1 MGSIRERA
9 AAAATAFAVCLLAV
23 PASPLVAQDAAGGQA
38 STPLVIETIHVR
50 GQERLEHSTIVGESG
65 LRVGASITWKEINRA
80 IRRLWA
86 TGQFKDV
93 RISAA
98 EGSDPSRVRLTIE
111 VEEQPYIAS
120 IEFNGLENVSPSTV
134 RDTAG
139 LKVGA
144 PLNPSR
150 VTAAKHLVRELL
162 ANKGYRARSVE
173 HRLEPIEGR
182 PGEYRLIFDVEEGQ
196 RVAIAEIEFEGNQAF
211 SDDELRGVLETRP
224 EGFFW
229 FQKGTYDE
237 EKLRRDL
244 RQNLPDFYGRHG
256 YIDFAVTGD
265 SLVVDPETGKARLI
279 ISVDEGPQYRLAGF
293 EVWGNRRFATEDIR
307 RYFERRT
314 GGILNRIGLGGSEER
329 VAGEVFDRSAFL
341 DAVNRVAQ
349 TYRTIGY
356 LYAQVEPEIERIRLR
371 DGTPAVRLGVRI
383 QEGEPA
389 YINQVLVRG
398 NTYTHEEV
406 IRDRIYV
413 FPGDVYNEEA
423 LLQSYQAISGLGFF
437 ETPLPPPDI
446 EPLENGDVNVIFNV
460 KEKQTGS
467 INFGTSIGG
476 WGGLTGFFGYEHPN
490 LFGRAKSGRLR
501 LEWGRYTNN
510 FDASYSDPAIAGSRI
525 SGSIALFNT
534 RYAYG
539 NQFVSFEEGEQRR
552 MGGALRFGVP
562 FPLDRRFSR
571 VFVGYSLAKTRYT
584 EAEGVQGSLFSLPD
598 ALQSTVSIGLL
609 RNRLNSPLF
618 PTNGSRQEIE
628 ASFSGGLLGGD
639 GAFQKYTASASWWV
653 PVGEVG
659 GNAPGSRPIRFA
671 LGLTAK
677 TGAIFGD
684 ASLFPFERFWMG
696 GVQFGESLRGYGE
709 TEITPRGYS
718 PRRRNDGEP
727 GWVPA
732 DQRFGDAFLKLSAEY
747 AVRFNDNLSL
757 SFFYDAGNVW
767 RDVSQIDPT
776 RLFRGAGVGL
786 TIITPFGPLG
796 LDLAYGF
803 DKFKPGWEFHFKFG
817 GQGF

>member
-9 AAAATAFAVCLLAV
+9 AAAATAFVLCLLAV
-23 PASPLVAQDAAGGQA
+23 PATPLRAQDVAGGQA
-38 STPLVIETIHVR
+38 SEPLVIEAIDVR
-50 GQERLEHSTIVGESG
+50 GQQRLDHSFIVGESG
-65 LRVGASITWKEINRA
+65 LRLGASVTWKEINRA

-86 TGQFKDV
+86 TGQFNDIQV
-93 RISAA
+93 VAA
-98 EGSDPSRVRLTIE
+98 DGSDPGRVKLTIE
-111 VEEQPYIAS
+111 VKEQPYVAS
-120 IEFNGLENVSPSTV
+120 IEFHGLQNLSPVTV
-134 RDTAG
+134 RDSAG
-139 LKVGA
+139 LAIGA
-144 PLNPSR
+144 PLRPSR
-150 VTAAKHLVRELL
+150 VNAAVQLVREML

-173 HRLEPIEGR
+173 HRLEPVEGR

-196 RVAIAEIEFEGNQAF
+196 RVAIAEIEFEGNEAF
-211 SDDELRGVLETRP
+211 SDEQLRGVLESRP

-293 EVWGNRRFATEDIR
+293 EVWGNRRFATDDIR
-307 RYFERRT
+307 QYFERRT
-314 GGILNRIGLGGSEER
+314 GGLLNHIGLGGTKER
-329 VAGEVFDRSAFL
+329 ASGEVFDRAAFFE
-341 DAVNRVAQ
+341 ASERVAQ
-349 TYRTIGY
+349 LYRTLGY
-356 LYAQVEPEIERIRLR
+356 LYARVEPEIERIRTD
-371 DGTPAVRLGVRI
+371 DGSPAVRLGLRI

-389 YINQVLVRG
+389 FINQVLVRG

-423 LLQSYQAISGLGFF
+423 LIQSYQAISGLGFF
-437 ETPLPPPDI
+437 ETPMPPPDI
-446 EPLENGDVNVIFNV
+446 EPLENGDVNIVFNV

-476 WGGLTGFFGYEHPN
+476 WSGLTGFFGYEHPN
-490 LFGRAKSGRLR
+490 LFGMAKSGRLR
-501 LEWGRYTNN
+501 MEWGRYTNN
-510 FDASYSDPAIAGSRI
+510 FDASYSDPAIAGSRV
-525 SGSIALFNT
+525 SGSISLFNT
-534 RYAYG
+534 RYAFG
-539 NQFVSFEEGEQRR
+539 SQFVSFEEGEQRR
-552 MGGALRFGVP
+552 MGGSIRFGVP

-571 VFVGYSLAKTRYT
+571 VYLGYGLAKTQYT
-584 EAEGVQGSLFSLPD
+584 EAEGVEGSLFSLPD
-598 ALQSTVSIGLL
+598 ALQSSISVGLL

-618 PTNGSRQEIE
+618 PTNGSRQDIE
-628 ASFSGGLLGGD
+628 ATFAGGILGGD
-639 GAFQKYTASASWWV
+639 GGFQKYTASASWWV
-653 PVGEVG
+653 PMGEIG
-659 GNAPGSRPIRFA
+659 GGAPGTRPIRLA
-671 LGLTAK
+671 LGLSAR

-696 GVQFGESLRGYGE
+696 GVQFGESLRGYSE
-709 TEITPRGYS
+709 TEITPGGYA
-718 PRRRNDGEP
+718 PRRQSDNEP

-732 DQRFGDAFLKLSAEY
+732 DRRFGDAFLKLSAEY
-747 AVRFNDNLSL
+747 AVRFNDMVSLSL
-757 SFFYDAGNVW
+757 FYDAGNVW
-767 RDVSQIDPT
+767 SDFREIDPT
-776 RLFRGAGVGL
+776 RLFRGAGIGL
-786 TIITPFGPLG
+786 MLVTPFGPLG
-796 LDLAYGF
+796 LDFAYGF